1 MAGDLS
7 SHVTFK
13 IFIEM
18 EAAVDAL
25 ERAQQN
31 ANQTMDDIER
41 KIRSTNPDA
50 GPLLDLCNRLRS
62 AKARLLQLKSDV
74 TQLATAQDLLKQNLT
89 QFLVPSSEMIKQACV
104 ERNLPAPK
112 IVFSSP
118 KEATIESKPA
128 PVPVEQPNPVKALPK
143 KTQQEPKPKR
153 PTTPKG
159 RKARMPPEP
168 PAIEIIDITDDE
180 FAKLDLRMGH
190 ITRQELQEV
199 YVFIAN
205 WYKQREDRTEV
216 LTRQEL
222 AKSGVKMRAIN
233 SILRYLKVLKRIDLT
248 KSGDVKW
255 I

>member
-1 MAGDLS
+1 
-7 SHVTFK
+7 
-13 IFIEM
+13 M

-25 ERAQQN
+25 ERAQQS

-41 KIRSTNPDA
+41 KIRSTNPEA
-50 GPLLDLCNRLRS
+50 APLLDLCNRLRS
-62 AKARLLQLKSDV
+62 AKARLLQVKTDL
-74 TQLATAQDLLKQNLT
+74 TQLATAQELLKQNLT
-89 QFLVPSSEMIKQACV
+89 QYLVPSSEMIKQACTA
-104 ERNLPAPK
+104 RNLPAPK
-112 IVFSSP
+112 IVFSAP
-118 KEATIESKPA
+118 GQTQLEEKPA
-128 PVPVEQPNPVKALPK
+128 PVQVEQQNPVKAIPK
-143 KTQQEPKPKR
+143 KTQQEPKAKR
-153 PTTPKG
+153 PATPKG

-168 PAIEIIDITDDE
+168 PAIEIVDITEDE

-233 SILRYLKVLKRIDLT
+233 SILRYLKCLKRIDLT